1 MLNDARPDQFSKIY
15 IRPGKTDCRM
25 GISGLSNL
33 IRFELRLNPFQKNVL
48 FLFSGNSRKMIKAL
62 IWEGDG
68 FLVMTKKA
76 SSGHFM
82 WPKNRE
88 EVLSLTPEQF
98 GRLMHGFT
106 IDGAI
111 RETNP
116 KYTG

>member
-15 IRPGKTDCRM
+15 IRPGKTDYRM

-33 IRFELRLNPFQKNVL
+33 IRFELSLNPFQKNVL
-48 FLFSGNSRKMIKAL
+48 FLFSGNSRKIIKAL
-62 IWEGDG
+62 IWGGDG
-68 FLVMTKKA
+68 FLVMTKRA
-76 SSGHFM
+76 SDGHFM